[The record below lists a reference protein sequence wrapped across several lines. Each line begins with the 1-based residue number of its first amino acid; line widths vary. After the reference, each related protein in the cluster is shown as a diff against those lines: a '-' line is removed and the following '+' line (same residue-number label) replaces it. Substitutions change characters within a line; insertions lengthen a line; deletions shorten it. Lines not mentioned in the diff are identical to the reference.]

1 MHSLL
6 KEELVYPSLYFK
18 NNGVLSIVNSW
29 HDFLESNKMN
39 SHTIQDINLD
49 LFLDIF
55 TNKQLLCPGN
65 SIFLVKCTIF
75 TRESIWTPQLI
86 LTLGFT
92 FPVMQIARKLQ
103 SLSYLF
109 YFHLPFS
116 MSIDSYN

>member
-1 MHSLL
+1 MQSLL

-65 SIFLVKCTIF
+65 YIFLVKCTIF